1 MPLHIGKIYFL
12 LFLGRNIFHKVYA
25 VDRLGHRSSVSV
37 SDGVTVDSTPPE
49 PVSVVYLGDN
59 LLNNP
64 SFEVHGQTQTADCN
78 SNMPTSWET
87 DSESCVK
94 LISEGSPVAR
104 HGNSH
109 VVVSGRIWQTVPSVV
124 QGKKYKLTVHFGY
137 PHDISDKH
145 PTTEGY
151 IQFGFDKIYFN
162 LDPNLCKGI
171 CNVGKQTIILWH
183 KFTYTFTAKGT
194 SVKITIGTSTNE
206 IQLAMDHL
214 SLNAVDDIAESPSQ
228 MKDKHISTST
238 LFLPLWASVHT
249 VWYFKDAQSPLTDY
263 KWAIGM
269 CHFIKYVSYTM
280 HLIL

>member
-1 MPLHIGKIYFL
+1 M
-12 LFLGRNIFHKVYA
+12 YA

-49 PVSVVYLGDN
+49 PVGVVYLGDN

-64 SFEVHGQTQTADCN
+64 SFEVHSQTQTADCN

-162 LDPNLCKGI
+162 LDPDLCKGI

-183 KFTYTFTAKGT
+183 TFTYTFVAEST

-206 IQLAMDHL
+206 LVLAMDHIL
-214 SLNAVDDIAESPSQ
+214 LNGVDYVAQASSQ
-228 MKDKHISTST
+228 KLDDHITST
-238 LFLPLWASVHT
+238 QLFLPHWATIHA
-249 VWYFKDAQSPLTDY
+249 VWYFKDAQSPITSY
-263 KWAIGM
+263 RWAIGKQHVLTKKGNM
-269 CHFIKYVSYTM
+269 HVHFMVKIFNFQFFSF
-280 HLIL
+280 